1 MWGGGWL
8 GGRGG
13 GGGGGGSG
21 VGTEMTD
28 LISVK
33 SSVVS
38 DDF

>member
-1 MWGGGWL
+1 MGWGLVRWA
-8 GGRGG
+8 RW

>member
-1 MWGGGWL
+1 MCVWGGG
-8 GGRGG
+8 GVV
-13 GGGGGGSG
+13 S

>member
-1 MWGGGWL
+1 MCVCV
-8 GGRGG
+8 GG
-13 GGGGGGSG
+13 GGVVS